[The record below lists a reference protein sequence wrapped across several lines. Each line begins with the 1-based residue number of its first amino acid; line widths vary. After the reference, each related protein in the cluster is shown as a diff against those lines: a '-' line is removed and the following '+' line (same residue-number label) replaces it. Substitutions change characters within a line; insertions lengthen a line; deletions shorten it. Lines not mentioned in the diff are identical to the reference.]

1 MATQTKRR
9 TGKPTQARRR
19 TKATAN
25 NASGTR
31 VKKTVEQLQGFA
43 PVGVKLA
50 RSLPVKAAISRLHG
64 DVPSR
69 RRALLAASA
78 TGVGGAVVAYRLL
91 RSGG

>member
-9 TGKPTQARRR
+9 TGKPSERRRR
-19 TKATAN
+19 TKAAAN
-25 NASGTR
+25 KTSRTR
-31 VKKTVEQLQGFA
+31 FKTTLKQFQGVA

-50 RSLPVKAAISRLHG
+50 SSLPVKAAISRLLG
-64 DVPSR
+64 DLPSR

-91 RSGG
+91 RSRD